1 MRHAAVFDAA
11 ANFAQQIVAG
21 GYAGVGHQQRCLQVF
36 VKRFVDLRA
45 RENAGNAAARLAQ
58 AGLELVQPGFASGQ
72 QALGRRR
79 VLGRNRRDQCA
90 ADQTRC

>member
-11 ANFAQQIVAG
+11 ANFSQQIVAG

-72 QALGRRR
+72 QALGRR
-79 VLGRNRRDQCA
+79 LAIGRNRRDQCA